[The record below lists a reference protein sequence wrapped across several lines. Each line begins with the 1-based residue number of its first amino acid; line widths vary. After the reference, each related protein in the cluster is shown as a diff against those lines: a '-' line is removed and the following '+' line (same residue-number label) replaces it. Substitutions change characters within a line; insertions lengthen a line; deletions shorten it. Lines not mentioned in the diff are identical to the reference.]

1 MGILINPDEHPRLF
15 KAIENILKVEW
26 KMRHDAGNASLY
38 ETRPQYYEVP
48 SHFQVNKIEK
58 ALATLTED
66 ELEAFA
72 TGEQADKMSLRDR
85 NPYIEEGYYLLTD
98 ILNDFPNFNA
108 LHTSVTVQESV
119 GMTDAEARR
128 ICTEG
133 EHTPHV
139 YERAARVLEVCDE
152 RQLAYYAREIA
163 KSERMKLTAEERLQV
178 WRERAKNPRKADS
191 EGTADDI
198 KLIVNG
204 AAGIYGPQW
213 CLEKFSFIDFI
224 GTISKEDWNT
234 VISGP
239 DEEFYW
245 EAWENIERDGILIL
259 NPITLCYSVNGGN
272 IEYTLFSFEGDIYL
286 VPMNVD
292 LEDYFT

>member
-1 MGILINPDEHPRLF
+1 MERAKVMGILVNPDEHPRLF

-58 ALATLTED
+58 ALTTLTED

-108 LHTSVTVQESV
+108 LHTSATVQESV

-128 ICTEG
+128 DRKSTRLNSS
-133 EHTPHV
+133 HV
-139 YERAARVLEVCDE
+139 KIS
-152 RQLAYYAREIA
+152 YAVFCL
-163 KSERMKLTAEERLQV
+163 KK
-178 WRERAKNPRKADS
+178 KKATS
-191 EGTADDI
+191 
-198 KLIVNG
+198 G
-204 AAGIYGPQW
+204 A
-213 CLEKFSFIDFI
+213 L
-224 GTISKEDWNT
+224 
-234 VISGP
+234 
-239 DEEFYW
+239 
-245 EAWENIERDGILIL
+245 
-259 NPITLCYSVNGGN
+259 
-272 IEYTLFSFEGDIYL
+272 
-286 VPMNVD
+286 
-292 LEDYFT
+292 